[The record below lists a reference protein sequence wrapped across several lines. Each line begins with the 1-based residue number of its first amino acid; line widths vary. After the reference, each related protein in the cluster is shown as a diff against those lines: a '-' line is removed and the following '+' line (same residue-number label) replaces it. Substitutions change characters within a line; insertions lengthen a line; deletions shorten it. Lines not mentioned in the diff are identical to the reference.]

1 MIRHLFSATLFSSV
15 YLERVDSLKAQGL
28 LNAVGEVGVV
38 EDDVE
43 PEGLG
48 PQRNSRPNSAC
59 RKVLISPQNLL
70 QMQSCCCWCDGP
82 RKGSEKRND
91 NLHIKTIERY
101 FGLRSIAKIC
111 LHYPKYHLRAEEK
124 YK

>member
-1 MIRHLFSATLFSSV
+1 MIRHLYSATLFSSV

-59 RKVLISPQNLL
+59 RKVLISPQDL
-70 QMQSCCCWCDGP
+70 QMQSCCWRCDGS

-101 FGLRSIAKIC
+101 FGL
-111 LHYPKYHLRAEEK
+111 
-124 YK
+124 